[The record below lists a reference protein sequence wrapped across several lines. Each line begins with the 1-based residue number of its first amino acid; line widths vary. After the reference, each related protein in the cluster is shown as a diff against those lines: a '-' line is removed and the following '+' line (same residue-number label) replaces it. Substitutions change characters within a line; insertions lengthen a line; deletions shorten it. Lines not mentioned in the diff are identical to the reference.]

1 MILKNPPF
9 EDMVR
14 KLHAHITLSQW
25 KSLCEA
31 LNKAKGIDRKFI
43 RVDDGFIRI
52 DTSKYLEEEEYGPFE
67 KRLRNNTSVFK
78 TFTYDLKNGIRIVVR
93 FNYGPTLGQVWDLE
107 ASHGDYY
114 SIRVPMLRKDGCYAG
129 ASNPL
134 TPQLEARNR
143 RSKR

>member
-9 EDMVR
+9 EDMVH
-14 KLHAHITLSQW
+14 KLRQHITLSQW
-25 KSLCEA
+25 NKLCDN
-31 LNKAKGIDRKFI
+31 LKRDKKFDPKFI
-43 RVDDGFIRI
+43 HAKDGFVII
-52 DTSKYLEEEEYGPFE
+52 DTSKYLEEDVYGPFE
-67 KRLRNNTSVFK
+67 KRTQKNTAVFK
-78 TFTYDLKNGIRIVVR
+78 TFTYDLKDGIRIVVR

-107 ASHGDYY
+107 ASCGDEY

-143 RSKR
+143 RIKR

>member
-14 KLHAHITLSQW
+14 KLHAHITLPQW

-31 LNKAKGIDRKFI
+31 LNKTKGIDRKFI

-67 KRLRNNTSVFK
+67 KRLRTNTTVFK
-78 TFTYDLKNGIRIVVR
+78 TFTYDLKDGTRIVVR
-93 FNYGPTLGQVWDLE
+93 FKYGPTLGQVWDLE
-107 ASHGDYY
+107 ASRGDEY

-129 ASNPL
+129 ASNSPS
-134 TPQLEARNR
+134 PQLAERDR
-143 RSKR
+143 RFKR

>member
-14 KLHAHITLSQW
+14 KLHAHITFPQW

-31 LNKAKGIDRKFI
+31 LNKTKGIDCKLI

-52 DTSKYLEEEEYGPFE
+52 DTSKYLREEECGPFE
-67 KRLRNNTSVFK
+67 MRLPANGVLSK
-78 TFTYDLKNGIRIVVR
+78 TFVHDLVGGIRVVIR
-93 FNYGPTLGQVWDLE
+93 FSYGETLGQVWDLE
-107 ASHGDYY
+107 ASRGDEY

-129 ASNPL
+129 AKAPI
-134 TPQLEARNR
+134 TPQYESSRKR
-143 RSKR
+143 RKQ

>member
-14 KLHAHITLSQW
+14 KLHANITLPQW

-31 LNKAKGIDRKFI
+31 LNKTKGIDCKLI

-52 DTSKYLEEEEYGPFE
+52 DTSKYLREEEYGPFE
-67 KRLRNNTSVFK
+67 TRLPANGVLSK
-78 TFTYDLKNGIRIVVR
+78 TFVHDLVGGIRVVIR
-93 FNYGPTLGQVWDLE
+93 FSYGETLGQVWDLE
-107 ASHGDYY
+107 VSRGDEY

-129 ASNPL
+129 AVNPP

-143 RSKR
+143 RCKR

>member
-1 MILKNPPF
+1 MILKTPPF

-14 KLHAHITLSQW
+14 RLHQNITLSQW
-25 KSLCEA
+25 TKLCDNLKKE
-31 LNKAKGIDRKFI
+31 KFDPKFI
-43 RVDDGFIRI
+43 RVKDGFIRI

-67 KRLRNNTSVFK
+67 MRLQRNTAVFK
-78 TFTYDLKNGIRIVVR
+78 TFTYDLKDGIRIVVR

-107 ASHGDYY
+107 ASRGDEY

-129 ASNPL
+129 ASNSA
-134 TPQLEARNR
+134 TPQWEARNR